1 MKSISA
7 NNNNN
12 SNWLGFSLSPHMT
25 TMDQANQTNDQTH
38 HHHHHAHSHAQT
50 HQPITSL
57 SSPPPSFLP
66 YSSSVTPSL
75 CYGFGDAN
83 ATYYSHIS
91 SMPLKSDGSLCIME
105 ALSRPDQDQGLQF
118 VSFFFIIMLCF
129 SFKTK

>member
-7 NNNNN
+7 SNNN

-25 TMDQANQTNDQTH
+25 TMEAGQTNDQTH
-38 HHHHHAHSHAQT
+38 HAHSHAQN

-57 SSPPPSFLP
+57 SSPPSFLP

-83 ATYYSHIS
+83 APYYSHIS

-105 ALSRPDQDQGLQF
+105 ALSRPDQEQGLHF
-118 VSFFFIIMLCF
+118 YFYHKDLF
-129 SFKTK
+129 